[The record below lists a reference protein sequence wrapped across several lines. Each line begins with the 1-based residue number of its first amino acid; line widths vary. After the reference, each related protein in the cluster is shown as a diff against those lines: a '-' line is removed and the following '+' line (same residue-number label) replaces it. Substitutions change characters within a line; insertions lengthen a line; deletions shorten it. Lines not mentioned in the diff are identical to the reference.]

1 MQTTA
6 ENIRHSN
13 VAGTF
18 YPSDARRLRA
28 AVMALLREA
37 TVSGLMPRAM
47 IVPHAGYAYSGSVA
61 ASGYALLR
69 PVHRAIDRVVVLGP
83 SHYKVFRGI
92 AVTGARAFDTPLGEV
107 SVDLKGVE
115 RALRLPQ
122 VHRDDDI
129 YDREHSIEVQLP
141 YLQVVLHEFQVLPF
155 IVGQTTEEELSSL
168 LELCWGGDETLVI
181 VSSDLSH
188 DLDYWAARR
197 KDSETSHLI
206 ERCHSKEITAE
217 RACGYHAIRG
227 LLHIAK
233 ARKLR
238 IKTISLRNSGD
249 TTISKERVV
258 GYGTIIAY

>member
-1 MQTTA
+1 MYTTA

-28 AVMALLREA
+28 TVMALLREA

-47 IVPHAGYAYSGSVA
+47 IVPHSGYAYSGSVA
-61 ASGYALLR
+61 AGGYALLK
-69 PVHRAIDRVVVLGP
+69 PMHRAIDRVVLLGP

-92 AVTGARAFDTPLGEV
+92 AATTARAFDTPLGEV
-107 SVDLKGVE
+107 MVDTKGIR

-122 VHRDDDI
+122 VHRDDEA
-129 YDREHSIEVQLP
+129 YDREHCIEVQLP
-141 YLQVVLHEFQVLPF
+141 FLQVVLHEFQILPF
-155 IVGQTTEEELSSL
+155 IVGHSSEEEVASL
-168 LELCWGGDETLVI
+168 LEQCWGGDDTLVI

-206 ERCHSKEITAE
+206 ERFHTKEITPE
-217 RACGYHAIRG
+217 RACGCDAIRG
-227 LLHIAK
+227 MLRVAK
-233 ARKLR
+233 MRKLR
-238 IKTISLRNSGD
+238 IKTVSLRNSGD